1 MERGIAAASLC
12 YFIVKLSLFLI
23 AVVTVFLTILLLPP
37 PILKICALLLL
48 AVPGGLLSSIADKS
62 ISQKRE

>member
-1 MERGIAAASLC
+1 MERSIAAASLC
-12 YFIVKLSLFLI
+12 YFILKLSLFLI

-37 PILKICALLLL
+37 PILICILFLL
-48 AVPGGLLSSIADKS
+48 AVPGGLLSIVADKS